1 MEIKLK
7 LKIKDI
13 EIELSETEAKE
24 LNKMLQGLFAERVVI
39 EKEIIM
45 QRYPTYPYYPGWK
58 WIPDQWP
65 TFTYIS
71 DNVLVSYE
79 TVG

>member
-45 QRYPTYPYYPGWK
+45 QRYPTNPYYPGWK
-58 WIPDQWP
+58 WIPD
-65 TFTYIS
+65 TYIS